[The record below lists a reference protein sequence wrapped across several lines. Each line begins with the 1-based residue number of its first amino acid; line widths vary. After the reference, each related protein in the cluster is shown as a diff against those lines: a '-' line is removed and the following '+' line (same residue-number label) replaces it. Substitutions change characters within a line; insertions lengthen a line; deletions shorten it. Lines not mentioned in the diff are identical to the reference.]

1 MRHGETEWSATGKHT
16 GRSDPPLTEKGRA
29 QAELLSQSLA
39 GRSFERVLTSPLA
52 RAAETCRLAGL
63 ADRAELR
70 DELMEWDYGDY
81 EGLTTPNIRE
91 SRPGWFLWRDGVPNG
106 ETADEVGARA
116 DTVIA
121 ELQGLEG
128 DVVLFAH
135 GHVLRVLAAR
145 WLELPPT
152 DGAKLSLSTGT
163 LSVLGWERESPAIR
177 GWNLPPGASP
187 AEAHR

>member
-63 ADRAELR
+63 AERAELR

-177 GWNLPPGASP
+177 GWNLPPGVAP